1 MTSEKKYQIR
11 HSLYLLLT
19 AVIWGVAFVA
29 QSVGMEHVGPFT
41 FNAARFFLGTVTLLP
56 FILIRSGRGKKR
68 TAERRFSGRED
79 GLDAEFQYRGREES
93 SGAER
98 QYRGRK
104 EGSGS
109 EYRSGGGQEVT
120 DRGLL
125 LKAGLLCGTAL
136 AVASNLQQIGIKY
149 TTVGKAGFLTAMY
162 IVLVPILGIFV
173 GRKAGGKVWLAVL
186 TAVAGLYFLCLAGG
200 EMQFQKGDLYCI
212 SCAFFFSVQIM
223 LVDRFAPR
231 VDGVQLAALQFLVS
245 GIVSAVCML
254 LTEEP
259 AFSQLLDAAL
269 PILYAGVL
277 SCGAAYTLQVIGQK
291 GLNPT
296 VASLIMSLES
306 TVSVIAGFLILHQ
319 TMTRGELTGCVLMAC
334 AIVLAQI

>member
-1 MTSEKKYQIR
+1 MTSERKYQIR

-41 FNAARFFLGTVTLLP
+41 FNAARFFLGTLTLLP

-68 TAERRFSGRED
+68 IAEYRFSGREESS
-79 GLDAEFQYRGREES
+79 GAKYPSEGREES
-93 SGAER
+93 SGAE
-98 QYRGRK
+98 YP
-104 EGSGS
+104 
-109 EYRSGGGQEVT
+109 SGGREDAPG
-120 DRGLL
+120 RGLL

-223 LVDRFAPR
+223 LVDRFAPG
-231 VDGVQLAALQFLVS
+231 VDGVQLAAFQFLVS
-245 GIVSAVCML
+245 GTVSAVCML

-259 AFSQLLDAAL
+259 SFSQLRDAAL
-269 PILYAGVL
+269 PVLYAGVL

-291 GLNPT
+291 GMNPT

>member
-1 MTSEKKYQIR
+1 MTSERKYQIR

-41 FNAARFFLGTVTLLP
+41 FNAARFF
-56 FILIRSGRGKKR
+56 GRGKKR
-68 TAERRFSGRED
+68 IAEYRFSGREESS
-79 GLDAEFQYRGREES
+79 GAKYPSEGREES
-93 SGAER
+93 SGAE
-98 QYRGRK
+98 YPFGGR
-104 EGSGS
+104 E
-109 EYRSGGGQEVT
+109 EVP

-223 LVDRFAPR
+223 LVDRFAPG
-231 VDGVQLAALQFLVS
+231 VDGVQLAAFQFLVS
-245 GIVSAVCML
+245 GTVSAVCML

-259 AFSQLLDAAL
+259 SFSQLRDAAL
-269 PILYAGVL
+269 PVLYAGVL
-277 SCGAAYTLQVIGQK
+277 SCGTAYTLQVIGQK
-291 GLNPT
+291 GMNPT

>member
-1 MTSEKKYQIR
+1 MTSERKYQIR

-41 FNAARFFLGTVTLLP
+41 FNAARFFLGTLTLLP

-68 TAERRFSGRED
+68 IAEYRFS
-79 GLDAEFQYRGREES
+79 GREES
-93 SGAER
+93 SGAE
-98 QYRGRK
+98 YPFGGR
-104 EGSGS
+104 E
-109 EYRSGGGQEVT
+109 EVP

-223 LVDRFAPR
+223 LVDRFAPG
-231 VDGVQLAALQFLVS
+231 VDGVQLAAFQFLVS
-245 GIVSAVCML
+245 GTVSAVCML

-259 AFSQLLDAAL
+259 SFSQLRDAAL
-269 PILYAGVL
+269 PVLYAGVL
-277 SCGAAYTLQVIGQK
+277 SCGTAYTLQVIGQK
-291 GLNPT
+291 GMNPT

>member
-1 MTSEKKYQIR
+1 MTSERKYQIR

-41 FNAARFFLGTVTLLP
+41 FNAARFFLGTLTLLP
-56 FILIRSGRGKKR
+56 FILLRSGRGKKR
-68 TAERRFSGRED
+68 IAEYRFSGREESS
-79 GLDAEFQYRGREES
+79 GAKYPSEGREES
-93 SGAER
+93 SGAE
-98 QYRGRK
+98 YPFGGR
-104 EGSGS
+104 E
-109 EYRSGGGQEVT
+109 EVP

-186 TAVAGLYFLCLAGG
+186 TA
-200 EMQFQKGDLYCI
+200 
-212 SCAFFFSVQIM
+212 FFSVQIM
-223 LVDRFAPR
+223 LVDRFAPG
-231 VDGVQLAALQFLVS
+231 VDGVQLAAFQFLVS
-245 GIVSAVCML
+245 GTVSAVCML

-259 AFSQLLDAAL
+259 SFSQLRDAAL

-291 GLNPT
+291 GMNPT

>member
-1 MTSEKKYQIR
+1 MTSERKYQIR

-56 FILIRSGRGKKR
+56 FILIRSGGRKR
-68 TAERRFSGRED
+68 IAERHFSGRED
-79 GLDAEFQYRGREES
+79 GFDAEFQYRGREEVT
-93 SGAER
+93 
-98 QYRGRK
+98 GR
-104 EGSGS
+104 S
-109 EYRSGGGQEVT
+109 
-120 DRGLL
+120 LL

>member
-1 MTSEKKYQIR
+1 MTSERKYQIR

-41 FNAARFFLGTVTLLP
+41 FNAARFFLGTFTLLP

-68 TAERRFSGRED
+68 IAEHRFSGRED
-79 GLDAEFQYRGREES
+79 GFDAEFQYRGREEVT
-93 SGAER
+93 
-98 QYRGRK
+98 GR
-104 EGSGS
+104 S
-109 EYRSGGGQEVT
+109 
-120 DRGLL
+120 LL

-200 EMQFQKGDLYCI
+200 EMQFQFGEKATITLEMERIVKGLENHIPLEKLLRDFALRWQIEEISEFAEVFSIARRSGGNLPEILERTASVIRDRMEIDTEIDILLSSRKYEQKIMEGIPFFIIFYLGLSSDGFFDVLYHN
-212 SCAFFFSVQIM
+212 
-223 LVDRFAPR
+223 P
-231 VDGVQLAALQFLVS
+231 
-245 GIVSAVCML
+245 
-254 LTEEP
+254 
-259 AFSQLLDAAL
+259 
-269 PILYAGVL
+269 AGVL
-277 SCGAAYTLQVIGQK
+277 FMTGCLAAYLAAV
-291 GLNPT
+291 LL
-296 VASLIMSLES
+296 SDRIMA
-306 TVSVIAGFLILHQ
+306 I
-319 TMTRGELTGCVLMAC
+319 EL
-334 AIVLAQI
+334 

>member
-1 MTSEKKYQIR
+1 MTSERKYQIR

-56 FILIRSGRGKKR
+56 FILIRSGGRKR
-68 TAERRFSGRED
+68 NAERHFSGRED
-79 GLDAEFQYRGREES
+79 GFDAEFQYRGREEVT
-93 SGAER
+93 
-98 QYRGRK
+98 GR
-104 EGSGS
+104 S
-109 EYRSGGGQEVT
+109 
-120 DRGLL
+120 LL

>member
-1 MTSEKKYQIR
+1 MTSERKYQIR

-41 FNAARFFLGTVTLLP
+41 FNAVRFFLGTFTLLP

-68 TAERRFSGRED
+68 IADHRFS
-79 GLDAEFQYRGREES
+79 GREES

-98 QYRGRK
+98 QKRQYHGR
-104 EGSGS
+104 EESSGAG
-109 EYRSGGGQEVT
+109 YPSGGREDAPG
-120 DRGLL
+120 RGLL

-223 LVDRFAPR
+223 LVDRFAPG
-231 VDGVQLAALQFLVS
+231 VDGVQLAAFQFLVS
-245 GIVSAVCML
+245 GTVSAVCML

-259 AFSQLLDAAL
+259 SFSQLRDAAL
-269 PILYAGVL
+269 PVLYAGVL

-291 GLNPT
+291 GMNPT